1 MPSQTARLALVA
13 LPGQLAAMFAAG
25 ALAAQAP
32 PPYPAYAAAQ
42 FACARFTERVR
53 TGVRTE
59 TGDRTHRS
67 TIDREGVWLFHGDA
81 DRSSVALEGWLDTLT
96 VSRVTD
102 SVSVTPDAGGV
113 LGGRFRGTLASDGR
127 ISVETRP
134 FVPDE
139 VAEIDRVDRALDD
152 LFPRLPTRVLRV
164 GESWREP
171 PALEIRRVADSADAA
186 GRPLLRLHLTDHREG
201 TEQDGDSLPV
211 DQRQVTDETTEISWS
226 RVRGLMDVERH
237 VLVVSVLPPGRVLGR
252 TVRTTLEQRQRLVRD
267 PDPPPH
273 T

>member
-1 MPSQTARLALVA
+1 MPGRNARLRLAGLALQLVA
-13 LPGQLAAMFAAG
+13 GS
-25 ALAAQAP
+25 LAAQAQQAF
-32 PPYPAYAAAQ
+32 PAYAASQ

-59 TGDRTHRS
+59 AGDRTHLS
-67 TIDREGVWLFHGDA
+67 TIDRDDVWLFHGDA

-127 ISVETRP
+127 FAVETRP

-139 VAEIDRVDRALDD
+139 LAEIVRVDRALDD
-152 LFPRLPTRVLRV
+152 LFPRLPARVLRV

-186 GRPLLRLHLTDHREG
+186 GAPLLRFHLTDHREG
-201 TEQDGDSLPV
+201 AEQEGDSLPV
-211 DQRQVTDETTEISWS
+211 DQREATDETTEISWS
-226 RVRGLMDVERH
+226 RGRGLMGVERH

-267 PDPPPH
+267 PDPPADVCR
-273 T
+273 